1 MRSAQLAH
9 LIANPS
15 ARRCSPQPTMLL
27 LAELRERVGIDGF
40 LSHDEFQRLHHFGL
54 VRGEILLRLEPE
66 AVLVVGELPER
77 ALGTVDAQGGG
88 ASEAELRRA
97 KHLSG
102 LA

>member
-1 MRSAQLAH
+1 
-9 LIANPS
+9 
-15 ARRCSPQPTMLL
+15 MLL

-102 LA
+102 LALYESSTRLARSPPSCAPIFAAS